1 MKIGG
6 CALLLALLF
15 LARVAGAATDSAT
28 NQTRVEAALSN
39 IESLD
44 RPGQDGL
51 ALVWDGNKYVQCRHM
66 ADHTL
71 RCEAGGALLQPS
83 LAHILT
89 QARIEQ
95 LTKLGWQLDPSFG
108 NYVQVF
114 PAATQASQVAAKIL
128 QALKEGYASDLT
140 DLGVRSDWIKSQP
153 CPPRNGPTQNLA
165 GVINDAP
172 SMAATSIRGCAYTKP
187 ASPSI
192 QSASDLVG
200 VYGTRVAGEIQRLR
214 INIDRRVFVI
224 FDTTGGYIQCE
235 TETQPNAI
243 YCEAQSA
250 DSWPMLSA
258 VLTPERVARLHAVG
272 YADPGRAPNYSKTYL
287 LGKFDD
293 KAIGN
298 ELLTILYQ
306 VYGYHG
312 APTLKIKT
320 EKGPA

>member
-1 MKIGG
+1 
-6 CALLLALLF
+6 
-15 LARVAGAATDSAT
+15 
-28 NQTRVEAALSN
+28 
-39 IESLD
+39 
-44 RPGQDGL
+44 
-51 ALVWDGNKYVQCRHM
+51 M
-66 ADHTL
+66 ADHSL

-83 LAHILT
+83 LAHVLT
-89 QARIEQ
+89 PARVAR

-114 PAATQASQVAAKIL
+114 PASTQVSQIAQKIL
-128 QALKEGYASDLT
+128 QTLKDGYDSNLAN
-140 DLGVRSDWIKSQP
+140 LGVRSDWIKSQP

-172 SMAATSIRGCAYTKP
+172 SMAATAIRGCTYTAP
-187 ASPSI
+187 IAPSI
-192 QSASDLVG
+192 QSEADLIG
-200 VYGTRVAGEIQRLR
+200 VYGQRVTGEIQRLR
-214 INIDRRVFVI
+214 INIDRRIFVV
-224 FDTTGGYIQCE
+224 FDTTGGYVQCE
-235 TETQPNAI
+235 TETQPDAI

-272 YADPGRAPNYSKTYL
+272 YADPGRAPNYAKTYPL
-287 LGKFDD
+287 NKFDD
-293 KAIGN
+293 AAIAH

-312 APTLKIKT
+312 APQLKIKT